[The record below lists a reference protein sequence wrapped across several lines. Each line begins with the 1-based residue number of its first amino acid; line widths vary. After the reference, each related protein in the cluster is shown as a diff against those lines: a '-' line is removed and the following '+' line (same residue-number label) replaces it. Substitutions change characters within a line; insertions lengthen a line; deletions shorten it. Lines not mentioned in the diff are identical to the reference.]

1 MLSLARSKVTVSF
14 SVSPLRETVSVALSP
29 AEYPRSALR
38 SASPEETAVSSMA
51 VMMSPAF
58 RPAFSAQLPLLTALT
73 YAPFGML

>member
-38 SASPEETAVSSMA
+38 SASPEETVVSSMA

-58 RPAFSAQLPLLTALT
+58 RPAYSAQEPSATYCTA
-73 YAPFGML
+73 APAATP